1 MTAACD
7 IECAI
12 DLLDEDHTHHAMGEG
27 HFGNGESEIC
37 RFFHAFVHAKGAADD
52 ERDFGIAGQG
62 DFGDLL
68 RQILRGDLLAFYAKR
83 DFVAFGRDGFQETVS
98 FFFDD
103 ERDFGIAFVLRLF
116 FLQLNIF
123 ELAEAGKSFFIFGNG
138 VLKELVLDISDVKN
152 VDLKHIIIEYCSK
165 YDFSMAFG
173 CD

>member
-37 RFFHAFVHAKGAADD
+37 RFFHTFVHTKGAADD

-62 DFGDLL
+62 DFGNLL
-68 RQILRGDLLAFYAKR
+68 RQILGRDPLTFHTKSDLI
-83 DFVAFGRDGFQETVS
+83 AFGRDGFQETIS

-103 ERDFGIAFVLRLF
+103 ECNFGVAFVLRLF
-116 FLQLNIF
+116 FL
-123 ELAEAGKSFFIFGNG
+123 
-138 VLKELVLDISDVKN
+138 
-152 VDLKHIIIEYCSK
+152 
-165 YDFSMAFG
+165 
-173 CD
+173 